1 MSLDSPNP
9 EFDQAPRR
17 TERAAF
23 RYVRWDGRQRIDD
36 LTADDVLAEL
46 SDDLLAESDLSA
58 ALARLLR
65 RGMPGQ
71 SGRFDRMHGLND
83 LLRRLDAAR
92 SELLSRYQL
101 SDVLSDIREELN
113 EIVSAERRT
122 VERKLA
128 SPADDK
134 DADPALQKLASSIA
148 QRRQEQLE
156 ALPE

>member
-1 MSLDSPNP
+1 MTLDSPTP

-17 TERAAF
+17 TERAPF
-23 RYVRWDGRQRIDD
+23 RYVRWDGRQHIDD

-71 SGRFDRMHGLND
+71 DGRFDGMRGLND

-92 SELLSRYQL
+92 SDLLSRYQL

-113 EIVSAERRT
+113 EIVNRS
-122 VERKLA
+122 LG
-128 SPADDK
+128 
-134 DADPALQKLASSIA
+134 
-148 QRRQEQLE
+148 
-156 ALPE
+156 